1 MHYSSGRYGWTAGN
15 TDYTG
20 ACLNAFCRL
29 ERKLRLLGNR
39 PEDNNNI
46 IIIRWKHHL
55 DGMSSGVLE
64 LNTFK
69 GLWKKEGHRYR
80 EEIGLFFIFIR
91 NSCDLLFFF

>member
-1 MHYSSGRYGWTAGN
+1 MAGN

-20 ACLNAFCRL
+20 ACLNASGRL

-46 IIIRWKHHL
+46 IIIRGKHHL
-55 DGMSSGVLE
+55 GGMSSGVLK

-69 GLWKKEGHRYR
+69 RALVERRVK
-80 EEIGLFFIFIR
+80 I
-91 NSCDLLFFF
+91 